1 MQTGRRK
8 RTAPRAYHIQ
18 KGAVSMGDIST
29 CKNIFQNGTDAPEP
43 EQFTL
48 AWIQLI
54 NEMERAKTFPA
65 ETQTA
70 RQT

>member
-1 MQTGRRK
+1 ME
-8 RTAPRAYHIQ
+8 
-18 KGAVSMGDIST
+18 AVSMGNIST

-43 EQFTL
+43 ERFTL
-48 AWIQLI
+48 AWIRLI
-54 NEMERAKTFPA
+54 NEMERAKMFPA